1 MKSSGNTLFD
11 STSPTKQSR
20 EAKRLTSGIY
30 DTQLADVTLRYR
42 VIGTGPVLFVMCPG
56 WGPGSSLYRSTFGM
70 LHRYFTVVYVEP
82 RGNGG
87 STQPADPEQMSST
100 VLADDLD
107 RLRDDLGLETISLF
121 SHSNGGTIALEYA
134 IKYGNHVANLVL
146 CYAQVLGGGQP
157 NATQRYF
164 QLWKDDPAYRD
175 AVNEATKI
183 FSDDSFIT
191 TSTQFEQAATIM
203 APLYFSKPALYVP
216 VFLEAIRDS
225 DLSVFA
231 LHTHA
236 NADRKS
242 GRNQTLGYGLIRA
255 RTLIFQ
261 GTVDCLCP
269 VEIAE
274 NMHRGIKGSQLLLF
288 ANVGHIPWIEAG
300 ERFFDEMICFLNQH
314 S

>member
-1 MKSSGNTLFD
+1 MVD
-11 STSPTKQSR
+11 STSPTKRSGQ
-20 EAKRLTSGIY
+20 AKRLTSGTH
-30 DTQLADVTLRYR
+30 DVQLADVKLRYR

-56 WGPGSSLYRSTFGM
+56 WGPGSSLYRNTFGM
-70 LHRYFTVVYVEP
+70 LHRHFTLVYVEP

-87 STQPADPEQMSST
+87 STQPAYPEQMSST
-100 VLADDLD
+100 IMADDLD
-107 RLRDDLGLETISLF
+107 RLRHDLGLETISLF
-121 SHSNGGTIALEYA
+121 GHSNGGTIALEYA
-134 IKYGNHVANLVL
+134 VKYGSHVANLVL
-146 CYAQVLGGGQP
+146 CDAQVLGGGQP

-175 AVNEATKI
+175 AVNEAIKI
-183 FSDDSFIT
+183 FSDNNFVT
-191 TSTQFEQAATIM
+191 TSAQFEQAATIM
-203 APLYFSKPALYVP
+203 APLYFSKPALYLP
-216 VFLEAIRDS
+216 AFLEATRNS

-236 NADRKS
+236 NADRQS
-242 GRNQTLGYGLIRA
+242 GRNQTLDYGLIRA

-269 VEIAE
+269 VETAE
-274 NMHRGIKGSQLLLF
+274 DMHRGIVGSRLLLF

-300 ERFFDEMICFLNQH
+300 ERFFDEMIRFLNQH